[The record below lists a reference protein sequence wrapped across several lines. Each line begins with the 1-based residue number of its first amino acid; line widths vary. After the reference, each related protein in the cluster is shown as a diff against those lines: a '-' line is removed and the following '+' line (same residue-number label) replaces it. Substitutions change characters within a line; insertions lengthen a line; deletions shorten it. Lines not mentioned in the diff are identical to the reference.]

1 MVPRP
6 HTGRFDGRARQQT
19 NGAGAAHHGRI
30 GRNNAGAVVL
40 GYVYATVLAT
50 ANAPLGEKKETP
62 AADANAFAFADANA
76 PLGEIQLKRKTVTVR
91 SECHTYQGEWIPERE
106 SLSQTLAYLRRFA
119 PDNPAP
125 IERFEDYTPQRQ
137 EITETMILF
146 ACDAVYR
153 YSYAIIAAV
162 MGSSVTSLRHC
173 VNKRGIYI
181 AKWGRNA
188 NGEEDLMACR
198 AEWEHWKAKHEP

>member
-19 NGAGAAHHGRI
+19 NGAGAAHYGRI

-40 GYVYATVLAT
+40 GYVYATVHT
-50 ANAPLGEKKETP
+50 S
-62 AADANAFAFADANA
+62 ANA
-76 PLGEIQLKRKTVTVR
+76 PLGEIQMKRKTITVR

-106 SLSQTLAYLRRFA
+106 SLSQTLAYLRQFA

-162 MGSSVTSLRHC
+162 VGSSVTSLRDY
-173 VNKRGIYI
+173 VNKRGIYVS
-181 AKWGRNA
+181 KWGRNA

-198 AEWEHWKAKHEP
+198 AEWEHWKTKHEP